1 MVLPPGA
8 QFSDIPSK
16 EFWSIPLQQD
26 RRHRFMTQIDRYIL
40 YLFLRTV
47 LVCFC
52 SIAGIFVVFHAF
64 TSMDDLVKQG
74 HAEGGLVWVM
84 IRYYGPYMLLLF
96 DWMGAIIALMAF
108 LFTVG
113 WLRRIGELTA
123 ILSSGISH
131 GRLFR
136 PMIIASMVIV
146 ITQLANREFVLPQY
160 RDALSMKSQ
169 DIAGES
175 EQPIL
180 AQYDKANRILIDGAS
195 ILPQTKVIRQPSLR
209 LDGKYPGFGEVIVA
223 DAAQWLDAQGDRP
236 AGYLLSGVKLPERI
250 DLIASVGFGRR
261 PILMTS
267 KEQSWLQPT
276 QCFFAT
282 TVHTGLLQTNSAAT
296 RMASV
301 AELVD
306 RVRNPA
312 IHSSSGL
319 HVLLHERIVR
329 PPLDFALIMLGLPLV
344 VNQRGR
350 NLFVMIAACMATV
363 LLFFALKTVAGTMGG
378 GGYLLSPTMA
388 AWTPLLVFGPFAY
401 VHLRNVQLV

>member
-1 MVLPPGA
+1 
-8 QFSDIPSK
+8 
-16 EFWSIPLQQD
+16 
-26 RRHRFMTQIDRYIL
+26 MTRIDRYIL

-74 HAEGGLVWVM
+74 EVEGGLLRVM
-84 IRYYGPYMLLLF
+84 LRYYGPYMLLLF

-123 ILSSGISH
+123 VLSSGISH

-136 PMIIASMVIV
+136 PMIIASLLIVIV
-146 ITQLANREFVLPQY
+146 QLFNREFILPDY

-180 AQYDKANRILIDGAS
+180 AQYDKANRILIDGTS
-195 ILPQTKVIRQPSLR
+195 LLPQTKVIHEPSFR
-209 LDGKYPGFGEVIVA
+209 LDGKYSGFGEMIVA
-223 DAAQWLDAQGDRP
+223 DSAQWFDAQGSRP
-236 AGYLLSGVKLPERI
+236 AGYLLSGVRLPEKI
-250 DLIASVGFGRR
+250 DTIASVGLRSR
-261 PILMTS
+261 PILITR
-267 KEQSWLQPT
+267 KDHSWLKPKE
-276 QCFFAT
+276 CFFAT

-296 RMASV
+296 RLASV

-312 IHSSSGL
+312 IHSSTGL

-350 NLFVMIAACMATV
+350 NLFVMIAACMLTV
-363 LLFFALKTVAGTMGG
+363 LFFFALKTVAGAMGG
-378 GGYLLSPTMA
+378 AGYMLSPTMA
-388 AWTPLLVFGPFAY
+388 AWTPLLVLGPVAY
-401 VHLRNVQLV
+401 VRLRSVQLV